1 MKKFYEFFTCLM
13 DCLPVFYEGEI
24 DKNLLVET
32 PNSKEENLCP
42 ICLENDHNLSLRCEV
57 IDI

>member
-1 MKKFYEFFTCLM
+1 M
-13 DCLPVFYEGEI
+13 DCLPVFYEDEI

-32 PNSKEENLCP
+32 PNLKEENLCP

-57 IDI
+57 IYI

>member
-13 DCLPVFYEGEI
+13 DCLPVFYEDEI

-32 PNSKEENLCP
+32 PNLKEENLCP

-57 IDI
+57 IYI

>member
-1 MKKFYEFFTCLM
+1 M
-13 DCLPVFYEGEI
+13 DCLPVFYEDEI